1 MAGLMGLPPLTR
13 TSLPVAG
20 PKPPVLARW
29 FTPAGPAEMAVVE
42 AGGARVVCVPGRYCV
57 TTVIEGP
64 EQLALVDVGSVVDLP
79 RLREV
84 AEWLDKPVGL
94 VIPSHLHFD
103 HVMGVDAAAKQFE
116 AELGLGQVTWA
127 YVEGKRGIRKPKNIS
142 LKAWFWMWLWQGL
155 PVFAREDMPRGLR
168 FGLPWADNPFEA
180 RLGPRLCDG
189 DFVPGL
195 DGWEVL
201 ETPGHAD
208 DAICL
213 LHREAGLLVAGD
225 TARNFHGGEWN
236 PLVTDFAAF
245 RTTISR
251 LKSLAVQAVFPAHG
265 PVIAGDRI
273 LQRLRWMPL

>member
-1 MAGLMGLPPLTR
+1 MTGLMGLPPLSR
-13 TSLPVAG
+13 TTPPIAG

-29 FTPAGPAEMAVVE
+29 FTPAGPPEMAVVE

-64 EQLALVDVGSVVDLP
+64 EQLALVDVGSTVDLP
-79 RLREV
+79 RLRQV

-103 HVMGVDAAAKQFE
+103 HVMGMDAAAEQFG
-116 AELGLGQVTWA
+116 AELSLGQVSWA
-127 YVEGKRGIRKPKNIS
+127 YVQSKRGTRKPINIS
-142 LKAWFWMWLWQGL
+142 LRAWFWVWLWQGL
-155 PVFAREDMPRGLR
+155 PFFAKEDMPRGLR
-168 FGLPWADNPFEA
+168 FGLPWADNPFAA

-189 DFVPGL
+189 DPVPGL

-213 LHREAGLLVAGD
+213 LHREAGFLVAGD
-225 TARNFHGGEWN
+225 TVRNFHGGEWN
-236 PLVTDFAAF
+236 QLVTDFAAF

-251 LKSLAVQAVFPAHG
+251 LKSFDVQAIFPGHG
-265 PVIAGDRI
+265 PVIAGDQI
-273 LQRLRWMPL
+273 LQRLPWTPW